1 MKMASGKI
9 ENTNVERTQIESGIE
24 NRGGAIASIKLGA
37 EGSRA
42 DSNFNPMGGAIG
54 RSNFRIK
61 GGDTN

>member
-9 ENTNVERTQIESGIE
+9 ENTNEAGKQIESGIE
-24 NRGGAIASIKLGA
+24 NRGGAVGSIKLGA

-42 DSNFNPMGGAIG
+42 ESNFNPMGGAIG